1 MARHPPTIKKKT
13 QKTTTPK
20 PPKTP
25 IIKTK
30 KTKKTNPQINPKIKP
45 MSGGKG
51 SRRKKKIIVSSE
63 AQKKLQE
70 IQKQEQDAK
79 RKVIHDDH
87 NKLLDKIAD
96 APNEAERS
104 TILLNLA
111 HNEQELLK
119 KLAKKAKNCQTWEFF
134 NHNHKTIDWVDQ
146 LNQEKAK
153 RKDIQ
158 EDIHK
163 KEYEGRYRDGT
174 VQNTA
179 TVQNTV
185 QGKETSQSQSRNN
198 TRTARP

>member
-25 IIKTK
+25 KIKIK
-30 KTKKTNPQINPKIKP
+30 IKINPKINPKIKP

-70 IQKQEQDAK
+70 IQKEEQDAK
-79 RKVIHDDH
+79 RKVIWDDH
-87 NKLLDKIAD
+87 NKLLDKIAH
-96 APNEAERS
+96 APTEAERS

-119 KLAKKAKNCQTWEFF
+119 KLAKKAKNCKTWEYF
-134 NHNHKTIDWVDQ
+134 NHNHKTLDWVD
-146 LNQEKAK
+146 LLEKEKAK
-153 RKDIQ
+153 RKEENEGIR
-158 EDIHK
+158 IN
-163 KEYEGRYRDGT
+163 EYQHRQQYRDKGT
-174 VQNTA
+174 E
-179 TVQNTV
+179 TVGV
-185 QGKETSQSQSRNN
+185 
-198 TRTARP
+198 TRSAWPESGLNRTNSTRDLL